1 MSIRG
6 IRWVFSEVARGELF
20 GEGFLD
26 FEGHTE
32 KVQVDGRSRSGR
44 SARNKPF
51 VAEKYIYDSGP

>member
-6 IRWVFSEVARGELF
+6 IRWFFSEVARGELF

-44 SARNKPF
+44 
-51 VAEKYIYDSGP
+51 